1 MKKYL
6 SEMTTL
12 QKPWEGKV
20 ESLAEI
26 GLTLTGRILLENF
39 MLAEQQGRGINNRNV
54 LILRLWVASDEQ
66 RRAALLI
73 YDEFV
78 EKKRL

>member
-1 MKKYL
+1 
-6 SEMTTL
+6 MTTL

-20 ESLAEI
+20 ESLAKI
-26 GLTLTGRILLENF
+26 GLTLTGRIFLENF

-54 LILRLWVASDEQ
+54 LILRLAAASDEQ

>member
-1 MKKYL
+1 
-6 SEMTTL
+6 MTTL

-20 ESLAEI
+20 EALSAI
-26 GLTLTGRILLENF
+26 GLTLTGRIFLENF
-39 MLAEQQGRGINNRNV
+39 MLAEQQGRGQNNRNV
-54 LILRLWVASDEQ
+54 LINRLAAASDEQ
-66 RRAALLI
+66 RKAALLI

>member
-1 MKKYL
+1 MN
-6 SEMTTL
+6 TL

-20 ESLAEI
+20 EALAEI
-26 GLTLTGRILLENF
+26 GLTLTGRIFLENF
-39 MLAEQQGRGINNRNV
+39 MLAEQHGRGHNNRNV
-54 LILRLWVASDEQ
+54 LIFRLAVATAEQ

>member
-1 MKKYL
+1 
-6 SEMTTL
+6 MTTL

-20 ESLAEI
+20 ESLAKI
-26 GLTLTGRILLENF
+26 GLTLTGRIFLENF

-54 LILRLWVASDEQ
+54 LILRLAAASDEQ
-66 RRAALLI
+66 RRADLALF
-73 YDEFV
+73 DEFV

>member
-1 MKKYL
+1 MCR

-20 ESLAEI
+20 EALAKI
-26 GLTLTGRILLENF
+26 GLTLTGRIFLENF
-39 MLAEQQGRGINNRNV
+39 MLAEQQGRGINNRSV
-54 LILRLWVASDEQ
+54 LILRLAAASDEQ